1 MGESPV
7 SKKFVVVWGRTGET
21 GKLIPVDEKFLKDT
35 PEEAKEVARDLLPM
49 MREPNLMP
57 VEILEIPEE
66 KHQQMLE
73 STTPLLTF
81 NQETDLEVEMLELA
95 P

>member
-1 MGESPV
+1 M

-21 GKLIPVDEKFLKDT
+21 GKYIPVDEKYLKDA
-35 PEEAKEVARDLLPM
+35 PEDAKEAARELLPM
-49 MREPNLMP
+49 MREPRLMP
-57 VEILEIPEE
+57 VEVLEIPEE
-66 KHQQMLE
+66 KHTQMLE